1 MKRTLV
7 IALLML
13 LTAAERPQP
22 GARDAHVQ
30 TVYWDPEQV
39 VHLTGAPGW
48 QIMIEFGS
56 DERIENVSIG
66 DALAWQVTPNKRAR
80 NLFLKPLGRNAST
93 NMTVITD
100 RRRYVFSL
108 ETGPRRESTP
118 WTVRFEYP
126 APPVELVPETPPPPP
141 PVQNFG
147 YLASGAPDL
156 APARIWD
163 DGRMTYF
170 EFGPDQP
177 IPAVFAGKPGKEE
190 TLVNSTMR
198 GRIMVVQQLAPLFTL
213 RIGKRVATVAHSS
226 GGPQ

>member
-1 MKRTLV
+1 MKRLA
-7 IALLML
+7 ALCLLL

-22 GARDAHVQ
+22 GPRDAHVQ
-30 TVYWDPEQV
+30 TVFWDPEQV
-39 VHLTGAPGW
+39 VHLTGAQGW
-48 QIMIEFGS
+48 QIMIEFAP

-100 RRRYVFSL
+100 QRRYVFSL
-108 ETGPRRESTP
+108 ETGPRRISTP

-126 APPVELVPETPPPPP
+126 APPVELVADVAPPPPP
-141 PVQNFG
+141 PQNFD
-147 YLASGAPDL
+147 YVASGEASL

-163 DGRMTYF
+163 DGQMTYF
-170 EFGPDQP
+170 EFGPDVP
-177 IPAVFAGKPGKEE
+177 IPAVFVGKPGKEE

-198 GRIMVVQQLAPLFTL
+198 GRTMVVQQLAPLFTL
-213 RIGKRVATVAHSS
+213 RIGKRVATIAHKV
-226 GGPQ
+226 GGRK